1 MVAEGDLPEDVGAEE
16 NDDDDDDDELG
27 VGVDGGAV
35 VRQGYVDLM

>member
-16 NDDDDDDDELG
+16 DDDDDELG

>member
-16 NDDDDDDDELG
+16 DDDDDYDELG